1 MTQKDVTQ
9 KSLACNDI
17 LLGRALQE
25 YIAAKQERPLN
36 ESLVQG
42 KLQALLI
49 LRRYG
54 WATVFEGSLNETK
67 TAFKSE
73 AEWARFGY
81 CQIE

>member
-1 MTQKDVTQ
+1 MICKPKMCKDV
-9 KSLACNDI
+9 

-25 YIAAKQERPLN
+25 YITAKKERPVN
-36 ESLVQG
+36 ESLIQG

-54 WATVFEGSLNETK
+54 WTTVFEGSLNETK